1 MKRKIPLKTV
11 YYKNPLTD
19 DFAGTHITADKIDGA
34 YDFLPKPPLFKVG
47 SFSLRCIAM
56 PIITF
61 LLYVVYGVTIK
72 NKKALKGLKG
82 CYLYGNHTGAYDAFT
97 PNVLSFPYAS
107 TKIVVSPDA
116 VSIKGLKTIVKL
128 LGGIPVPAGISGL
141 REFSDSLEYCNKKG
155 YNIAIYPEA
164 HIWPYYTGVRPF
176 GSASFKYPVKVNA
189 PVVAF
194 FTAFQKPKG
203 LFKKFRKAKKIVYVS
218 DIFYPDET
226 LPPKKAQEKLRNQ
239 VYSFM
244 KEISEKYSNYEVIR
258 YVQENSFGEVQSEK
272 AIA

>member
-1 MKRKIPLKTV
+1 MKRKIPIKTV
-11 YYKNPLTD
+11 YYKDPLTD
-19 DFAGTHITADKIDGA
+19 DFAGTHITADKIDDT
-34 YDFLPKPPLFKVG
+34 YDFVPKNIFFKG
-47 SFSLRCIAM
+47 GAFLLRCIAM

-61 LLYVVYGVTIK
+61 LLYVVYGVTVK

-116 VSIKGLKTIVKL
+116 VSIKGLKTVVKL
-128 LGGIPVPAGISGL
+128 LGGIPVPSGIKGL
-141 REFSDSLEYCNKKG
+141 REFSESLEYCNKKG
-155 YNIAIYPEA
+155 YNITIYPEA
-164 HIWPYYTGVRPF
+164 HIWPYYVGVRPF
-176 GSASFKYPVKVNA
+176 SASSFRYPVKANA

-203 LFKKFRKAKKIVYVS
+203 LLKKFRRSKKIVYVS
-218 DIFYPDET
+218 DIFYPDDT
-226 LPPKKAQEKLRNQ
+226 LPSKKAQEKLRNQ
-239 VYSFM
+239 VYTFM
-244 KEISEKYSNYEVIR
+244 KETSRKYSDYEVIR
-258 YVQENSFGEVQSEK
+258 YIQKNSPEEVQEEK